1 MLFCLQLE
9 VVVTNIDSLLHCFV
23 KCLEFLPTLLAEL
36 VVATD
41 GVVFNLDHPL
51 VGLFPRPYH

>member
-1 MLFCLQLE
+1 MQFYLQLE
-9 VVVTNIDSLLHCFV
+9 VVVTNIDSLLDCFV
-23 KCLEFLPTLLAEL
+23 KRLEFLPTLLAEL